1 MVGDERLL
9 RVHVHTMSPDE
20 VLNYARSKGTLTDIG
35 VEDMDQ
41 QVRGKRWRVE
51 RSDNK
56 HPNE

>member
-1 MVGDERLL
+1 VVGDERLL

-20 VLNYARSKGTLTDIG
+20 ILNCARSKGTLIDIV

-41 QVRGKRWRVE
+41 QVREKRWRVE